1 MRIFSFEKLKV
12 WQKSR
17 ELAIVIY
24 KTTNNFPAVEK
35 FGLTSQMRRCVISIG
50 SNIAEGSGRHSLK
63 DKARFTEIAY
73 RSALEL
79 LNQCILSQDLE
90 FLSKQDYEKIR
101 IDLSEILAMLDGLY
115 KSQIN

>member
-24 KTTNNFPAVEK
+24 KTTNNFPAEEK
-35 FGLTSQMRRCVISIG
+35 FGLTSPMRRCVISIG
-50 SNIAEGSGRHSLK
+50 SNIAEGSGRQSLK

-73 RSALEL
+73 SSALEL